1 MEDERIV
8 ALYWERDEQAISET
22 EAKYDR
28 YLQKIAHNILKQ
40 YRGQPGER
48 Q

>member
-28 YLQKIAHNILKQ
+28 YLQIGRASC
-40 YRGQPGER
+40 RER
-48 Q
+48 V